1 MTNGT
6 LTANTLSTSTM
17 VLPENSLHLKFG
29 SGNDMVSTADFR
41 YSNLG
46 GAYLDM
52 TGHLVLNEAGD
63 HPNKPENKTGLP
75 SVSYADY
82 FNTGITAYGISA
94 STSLPAAYELSFPGK
109 SGTFLLDSDL
119 VAEDMVEAVFSPSDK
134 TYNSI
139 PSGSLADS
147 SNSILTVNSTSIDGS
162 LNAGDRVAIKAFT
175 GALGDNNTP
184 ICITNGGHLC
194 PCTKYA
200 GGTRVTLNGGTP
212 SSGSDV
218 SFYAPTAKG
227 TSGYHLF

>member
-1 MTNGT
+1 MSSDNGDVYSF
-6 LTANTLSTSTM
+6 LNLAGSLVVGGNQDISDTSFK
-17 VLPENSLHLKFG
+17 PDGPN
-29 SGNDMVSTADFR
+29 
-41 YSNLG
+41 
-46 GAYLDM
+46 
-52 TGHLVLNEAGD
+52 GD
-63 HPNKPENKTGLP
+63 AE
-75 SVSYADY
+75 Y
-82 FNTGITAYGISA
+82 FNTGICITNDHLGYN
-94 STSLPAAYELSFPGK
+94 LSFPIK

-119 VAEDMVEAVFSPSDK
+119 VAEDMIEAVFSPSDK
-134 TYNSI
+134 TYNSV

-147 SNSILTVNSTSIDGS
+147 SNSILTVNSTSINGS

-200 GGTRVTLNGGTP
+200 GGTKVTLNGGTP

-227 TSGYHLF
+227 TFNYHLY